1 MSLDWA
7 VAFEDFRAMARA
19 RLPRILFDYIDGG
32 SYGEVT
38 IRRNAEELDRV
49 ILPQRVMRY
58 MREVSTATRLL
69 GQELAMPV
77 VLGPVGFAGMFARR
91 GEVQAARAAL
101 AAGCPSPC
109 RPSAYA
115 APRRSRGRPGSRP
128 SSNSTWSR
136 IAC

>member
-49 ILPQRVMRY
+49 ILPQRVMRD

-69 GQELAMPV
+69 GARH
-77 VLGPVGFAGMFARR
+77 AGGARPGRLR
-91 GEVQAARAAL
+91 GHVRAAGRG
-101 AAGCPSPC
+101 AGGARGTSGGLPFTLSTVGIC
-109 RPSAYA
+109 SAEEVA
-115 APRRSRGRPGSRP
+115 REAGVAP
-128 SSNSTWSR
+128 
-136 IAC
+136 